1 MLFSYFRALK
11 MTDRKLIICACLL
24 YEFKLLF
31 LQDNARPH
39 VAKITLAKIAEL
51 KWEIMFH
58 PPYSPARRTSPKNF
72 WGAMKFRPNLVT
84 FAQIMIF

>member
-1 MLFSYFRALK
+1 
-11 MTDRKLIICACLL
+11 MTDRKLIIRACLL

-51 KWEIMFH
+51 KWEIMLH
-58 PPYSPARRTSPKNF
+58 PPCSPA
-72 WGAMKFRPNLVT
+72 
-84 FAQIMIF
+84 